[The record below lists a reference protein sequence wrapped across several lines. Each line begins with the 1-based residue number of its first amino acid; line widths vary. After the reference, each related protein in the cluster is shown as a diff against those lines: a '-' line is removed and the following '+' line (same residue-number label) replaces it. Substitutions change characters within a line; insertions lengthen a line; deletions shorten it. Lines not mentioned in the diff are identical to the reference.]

1 MFYNKIAQTGLL
13 VCFYPLV
20 VQYKQ
25 TFVLKYIHFEFYR
38 EKGAFMKKV
47 AFYTLGCKVNQYE
60 TEAITEIFE
69 NSGYEVVNFE
79 DKADVYVINT
89 CTVTNL
95 SDRKSRQMI
104 RKAKKNND
112 EAIVAVI
119 GCYAQTSPEE
129 VGSIPGVNLIIG
141 TQERRNI
148 VNYIHRIE
156 DSRGQLNIVD
166 NIMNTRDFEE
176 LQIDLYKEKTRAFL
190 KIQEGCNQ
198 FCAYCIIP
206 YARGP
211 IRSREPE
218 NVLNEVRKLAE
229 NGFKEVVL
237 TGIHLASYGKDIK
250 NTSLIGIIKDINEVP
265 GIERIR
271 IGSIEPNTI
280 TAEFIEVAKTLRKLC
295 PHFHISL
302 QSGCD
307 DTLRRMN
314 RKYSTAEYKSAIDNL
329 RKNLSDVA
337 ITTDVIVG
345 FPGETKEE
353 FLKTLNY
360 LKEISFAQMHIFK
373 FSPRKGTPAA
383 TFKEQVQSEV
393 KEDRSHM
400 LLELSKENRKDFL
413 NNYIGRTMSVLFEQE
428 VSGKEGMIEGLT
440 SNYIRVECSG
450 TAELKGKIFD
460 VRLDEIQEDYMH
472 GSIIK

>member
-1 MFYNKIAQTGLL
+1 
-13 VCFYPLV
+13 
-20 VQYKQ
+20 
-25 TFVLKYIHFEFYR
+25 
-38 EKGAFMKKV
+38 MKKV

-60 TEAITEIFE
+60 TEAISEIFE
-69 NSGYEVVNFE
+69 NSGYRIIDFE

-89 CTVTNL
+89 CTVTSL

-104 RKAKKNND
+104 RKAKKKND
-112 EAIVAVI
+112 DAIIAVI

-141 TQERRNI
+141 TKERRNI
-148 VNYIHRIE
+148 IEYIHQIE
-156 DSRGQLNIVD
+156 ENRDQLNIVE

-190 KIQEGCNQ
+190 KIQEGCSQ

-218 NVLNEVRKLAE
+218 NVLKEVKKLAE

-250 NTSLIGIIKDINEVP
+250 NTSLIEIIKNIHDIP

-280 TAEFIEVAKTLRKLC
+280 TTEFIQVAATLEKLC

-307 DTLRRMN
+307 ETLKRMN
-314 RKYSTAEYKSAIDNL
+314 RKYTSLEYRKAVESL
-329 RKNLSDVA
+329 RKNLTDIA

-345 FPGETKEE
+345 FPGESDEE
-353 FLKTLNY
+353 FLQTVDFLN
-360 LKEISFAQMHIFK
+360 KISFAQMHIFK

-383 TFKEQVQSEV
+383 NFKEQVPSEI
-393 KEDRSHM
+393 KEQRSKI
-400 LLELSKENRKDFL
+400 LLELSKENRIKYL
-413 NNYIGRTMSVLFEQE
+413 NNYIGRTMLVLFEQE
-428 VSGKEGMIEGLT
+428 VVGKEGKIEGLT
-440 SNYIRVECSG
+440 NNYIRVVCSG
-450 TAELKGKIFD
+450 GPENKGKLCS
-460 VRLDEIQEDYMH
+460 VKLNEIEEDYVL
-472 GSIIK
+472 GSIIM

>member
-1 MFYNKIAQTGLL
+1 
-13 VCFYPLV
+13 
-20 VQYKQ
+20 
-25 TFVLKYIHFEFYR
+25 
-38 EKGAFMKKV
+38 MKKV

-60 TEAITEIFE
+60 TEAISEIFE
-69 NSGYEVVNFE
+69 NSGYEIVNFE
-79 DKADVYVINT
+79 DKADIYVINT

-104 RKAKKNND
+104 RKAKKNNED
-112 EAIVAVI
+112 AIVAVI

-141 TQERRNI
+141 TKERRNI
-148 VNYIHRIE
+148 IEHLHRIE
-156 DSRGQLNIVD
+156 ENRGQLNIVE

-176 LQIDLYKEKTRAFL
+176 LQIDLYKDKTRAFL

-218 NVLNEVRKLAE
+218 NVLNEVKKLAE

-250 NTSLIGIIKDINEVP
+250 NTSLIEIIKSIHEIP

-280 TAEFIEVAKTLRKLC
+280 TKEFIEAATALRKLC

-307 DTLRRMN
+307 ETLRRMN
-314 RKYSTAEYKSAIDNL
+314 RKYTTLEYRNAVESL

-345 FPGETKEE
+345 FPGESEAEFTKTVD
-353 FLKTLNY
+353 F
-360 LKEISFAQMHIFK
+360 LKEISFAEMHIFK

-383 TFKEQVQSEV
+383 NFKEQVQSEI
-393 KEDRSHM
+393 KEHRSKI
-400 LLELSKENRKDFL
+400 LLELSKESRNKYL
-413 NNYIGRTMSVLFEQE
+413 SNYIGREMLVLFEQE
-428 VSGKEGMIEGLT
+428 VAGKEGILEGLT
-440 SNYIRVECSG
+440 SNYIKVVCYGE
-450 TAELKGKIFD
+450 AKQKGKLCR
-460 VRLDEIQEDYMH
+460 VKLNEIEEDYVL
-472 GSIIK
+472 GSIIM